1 MTAMPTV
8 DQSRE
13 ARQLEED
20 MQRLRG
26 LRPIDDD
33 FMRCLFRGNIPL
45 AQFVLRIIMG
55 KPDLVITDL
64 NTQADMKRLAGARSL
79 TLDVYATDDSKKK
92 YDIEVQRE
100 GKGARPRR
108 ARYHASV
115 MAVENLRAGQE
126 FEELIDTYTI
136 FITEKDF
143 YGDGEPFYDIQRAN
157 LTSRKLF
164 GDGDYIIYVNGEYR
178 GDSELG
184 KLMHD
189 FSCSDPDDMY
199 FKIVADGARY
209 LKETK
214 EGVETMCKAFEESR
228 LDSAITAS
236 IDTYKEFGLDDEKI
250 VKKIM
255 ERFGISFESAIRY
268 VNEANLI
275 MA

>member
-1 MTAMPTV
+1 MTAMPTA

-108 ARYHASV
+108 ARY
-115 MAVENLRAGQE
+115 
-126 FEELIDTYTI
+126 
-136 FITEKDF
+136 
-143 YGDGEPFYDIQRAN
+143 
-157 LTSRKLF
+157 
-164 GDGDYIIYVNGEYR
+164 
-178 GDSELG
+178 
-184 KLMHD
+184 
-189 FSCSDPDDMY
+189 
-199 FKIVADGARY
+199 

-250 VKKIM
+250 VDKIT